1 MPEARVTVYQVQIT
15 CDTPDVEIH
24 YEYEYDRDANEP
36 TINSPLY
43 TQPFNATFGPSGSG
57 PEFTPVKAK
66 AFKNGYEPSDIAS
79 YTRRG

>member
-1 MPEARVTVYQVQIT
+1 MPEPRVTVYQVQIT

-43 TQPFNATFGPSGSG
+43 TQPFNASFVPGYS
-57 PEFTPVKAK
+57 EFTPVKAK

-79 YTRRG
+79 YTRKE